1 MGGTQLL
8 APGQSYFWSA
18 STHAPNIVDKVV
30 YGKVITSNRKQN
42 ENATKSTMSTKQKSQ
57 TKPKAKSKNKAN
69 QEIRINRE
77 CHFSASTKYKLYDKI
92 YSD

>member
-8 APGQSYFWSA
+8 TLGQSYFWSA

-42 ENATKSTMSTKQKSQ
+42 ENATKSTMSTKQKSK
-57 TKPKAKSKNKAN
+57 TKPKAKGKRQKAKITQTKKPESIEN
-69 QEIRINRE
+69 VTSVQ
-77 CHFSASTKYKLYDKI
+77 AQSTK
-92 YSD
+92 